1 MALLP
6 GIWRKIFDLCSGG
19 GWQPREDVPKVLEGI
34 DLPAA
39 ARFDDGVNQGAA
51 VAGIGFPDEEPVLL
65 ADGRWT
71 NGVFDQV
78 VVDFQETIV
87 EERQQGVPLTKGVVD
102 GAAHEAFGREAA
114 AHFLMLQSAMKPFED
129 GAGFPEAG

>member
-39 ARFDDGVNQGAA
+39 ARFDDGVDQGAA

-65 ADGRWT
+65 ADGGGTDR
-71 NGVFDQV
+71 VFDEV
-78 VVDFQETIV
+78 VIDLQETVV
-87 EERQQGVPLTKGVVD
+87 EERQQRVPLTKGMVD
-102 GAAHEAFGREAA
+102 GAAHEAFGRKRRRT
-114 AHFLMLQSAMKPFED
+114 FRCCKVR
-129 GAGFPEAG
+129 